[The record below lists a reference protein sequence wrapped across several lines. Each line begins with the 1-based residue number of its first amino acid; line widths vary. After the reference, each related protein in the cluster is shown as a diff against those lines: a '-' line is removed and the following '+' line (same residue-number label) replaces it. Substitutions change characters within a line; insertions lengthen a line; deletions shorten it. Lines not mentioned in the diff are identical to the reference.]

1 MTDSERASS
10 PRWPTATKMVVG
22 LLGVVLVG
30 ALLIRFRVIL
40 PLLILAGLLSYLLV
54 PLVNL
59 LHRRARLGRMAATNV
74 TFAFL
79 ALVLLTLATA
89 VGLAALEQLQALL
102 LALESV
108 VVSLPDRLAGMDN
121 LVLVV
126 GPWQTD
132 LVAFDPATFVQQTLG
147 IIQPALTQVSG
158 LLTFAAARLLEGLA
172 HAVFV
177 LAIAYFIVLDSA
189 RLQERWSGFTIPRY
203 ESDVRRIQQ
212 ALGRI
217 WHAFLRGQFL
227 IVLITGLLT
236 MILMSML
243 GVRYSVALGV
253 LMGLAKLL
261 PIVGPFS
268 VGVVTGLVALLQP
281 QHPLGLS
288 PLGHAALVIVAL
300 IVLDQAIDYFLL
312 PRIMGSSLNL
322 HPAAILIAAIIGAS
336 LLGIVGLLLSAPTM
350 ATFVLL
356 GRYALRKLFDLSP
369 WDPPIDV
376 IGGSR
381 PSLPQLRWRRTPKP
395 DR

>member
-1 MTDSERASS
+1 MSDGDRAAS

-22 LLGVVLVG
+22 LLGVVLIG
-30 ALLIRFRVIL
+30 ALLIRFRIIL
-40 PLLILAGLLSYLLV
+40 PLLILAGLLSYLLI
-54 PLVNL
+54 PLVNF
-59 LHRRARLGRMAATNV
+59 LHRRARLGRIAAANV
-74 TFAFL
+74 TFVFL
-79 ALVLLTLATA
+79 ALLLATLATA

-102 LALESV
+102 LTLQSV
-108 VVSLPDRLAGMDN
+108 VVSLPDRLAGMGN

-132 LVAFDPATFVQQTLG
+132 LVAFDPATLVQQALG

-158 LLTFAAARLLEGLA
+158 VLTFAAARLVEGLA

-177 LAIAYFIVLDSA
+177 LAIAYFVVLDSP
-189 RLQERWSGFTIPRY
+189 RLQERWSGLTIPRY
-203 ESDVRRIQQ
+203 ESDVRRIQT

-236 MILMSML
+236 MILMSLL
-243 GVRYSVALGV
+243 GVRYAVALGV
-253 LMGLAKLL
+253 LMGLAKLV

-268 VGVVTGLVALLQP
+268 VGVVSALVALLQP
-281 QHPLGLS
+281 QHPLQIT
-288 PLGHAALVIVAL
+288 PIGHAALVIVGL

-312 PRIMGSSLNL
+312 PRIMGASLNL
-322 HPAAILIAAIIGAS
+322 HPAVILIAAIIGAS
-336 LLGIVGLLLSAPTM
+336 LLGVVGLLLSAPTM
-350 ATFVLL
+350 ATVILL
-356 GRYALRKLFDLSP
+356 SRYTLRKLFDLSP

-381 PSLPQLRWRRTPKP
+381 PALPRLPWRRVP
-395 DR
+395 

>member
-1 MTDSERASS
+1 MSDSERTTS
-10 PRWPTATKMVVG
+10 PRWPTGTKMVVG
-22 LLGVVLVG
+22 LTGVVLVAG
-30 ALLIRFRVIL
+30 LLIRFRAIL
-40 PLLILAGLLSYLLV
+40 PLLILAGLLAYLLV

-59 LHRRARLGRMAATNV
+59 LERRARLGRTAATSI
-74 TFAFL
+74 TFL
-79 ALVLLTLATA
+79 LLVLVLMTLATA

-102 LALESV
+102 QTLQSV
-108 VVSLPDRLAGMDN
+108 VVSLPGRLAGLEN

-132 LVAFDPATFVQQTLG
+132 LGAFDLATLVQQALG

-158 LLTFAAARLLEGLA
+158 LFTFAAARLLEGVA

-177 LAIAYFIVLDSA
+177 LAIAYFAVLDSG
-189 RLQERWSGFTIPRY
+189 RLRKRWSTLTIPRH
-203 ESDVRRIQQ
+203 EADVRRIQD

-217 WHAFLRGQFL
+217 WHAFLRGQLL
-227 IVLITGLLT
+227 IVLLTGLLT
-236 MILMSML
+236 MILMTFL
-243 GVRYSVALGV
+243 GVRYAVALGV

-281 QHPLGLS
+281 QHPLGLT
-288 PLGHAALVIVAL
+288 PLGHAAVVIAGL
-300 IVLDQAIDYFLL
+300 ILLDQAIDYFLL
-312 PRIMGSSLNL
+312 PRIMGGSLNL
-322 HPAAILIAAIIGAS
+322 HPVVILIGAIIGAS

-350 ATFVLL
+350 ATAILL

-376 IGGSR
+376 IGAR
-381 PSLPQLRWRRTPKP
+381 PALPRLPWRRKPKP